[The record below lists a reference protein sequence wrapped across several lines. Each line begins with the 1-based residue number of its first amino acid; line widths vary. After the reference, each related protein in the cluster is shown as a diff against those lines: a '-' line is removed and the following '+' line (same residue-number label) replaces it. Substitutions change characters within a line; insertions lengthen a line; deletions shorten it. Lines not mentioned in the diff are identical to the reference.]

1 MRTLFPSSIAI
12 RRLAA
17 ILAFIVVSGCGGT
30 PAPVTAVQDKVRKTL
45 ETAMTAWQKGETVD
59 GMKKANPSILIADPR
74 WERGDKLSKFEV
86 AGEGKPSGAER
97 AFTVTLWL
105 ADSKG
110 KDTREQVVYKVG
122 TDPILT
128 VFRSLF

>member
-1 MRTLFPSSIAI
+1 MRKTLPPSFTR

-17 ILAFIVVSGCGGT
+17 FLALIAVAGCESNA
-30 PAPVTAVQDKVRKTL
+30 APVAADEEKARKTL

-59 GMKKANPSILIADPR
+59 GMKKASPSIVVADPR
-74 WERGDKLSKFEV
+74 WERGDKLSRFEV
-86 AGEGKPSGAER
+86 SGEGKPSGAER

-105 ADSKG
+105 VDSRG
-110 KDTREQVVYKVG
+110 KVAREQVVYKVG

>member
-1 MRTLFPSSIAI
+1 MNRSYDSTITR

-17 ILAFIVVSGCGGT
+17 LLALIAVAGCEGT
-30 PAPVTAVQDKVRKTL
+30 AAPVVADEEKARKTL
-45 ETAMTAWQKGETVD
+45 ETAMTAWQQGETVD
-59 GMKKANPSILIADPR
+59 GMKKASPSIVVADPK

-86 AGEGKPSGAER
+86 SGGGKPSGAER

-105 ADSKG
+105 VDSKG
-110 KDTREQVVYKVG
+110 KDAREQVVYKVG

>member
-1 MRTLFPSSIAI
+1 MKTLITRTFAR
-12 RRLAA
+12 RRLLAA
-17 ILAFIVVSGCGGT
+17 LALIAVTGCAGT
-30 PAPVTAVQDKVRKTL
+30 SAPVTAEQDKARKTL
-45 ETAMTAWQKGETVD
+45 ETAMMAWQKGETID
-59 GMKKANPSILIADPR
+59 GMKKASPSILVADPR

-86 AGEGKPSGAER
+86 SGEGKPSGAER
-97 AFTVTLWL
+97 AFTVTLWV

>member
-1 MRTLFPSSIAI
+1 MRTLFRSTITR

-17 ILAFIVVSGCGGT
+17 LLALIAVSGCGST
-30 PAPVTAVQDKVRKTL
+30 PAPTTADQGKAREVLDK
-45 ETAMTAWQKGETVD
+45 AMTAWQKGETVD
-59 GMKKANPSILIADPR
+59 GMKKASPSILIADPR

-86 AGEGKPSGAER
+86 SGEGKPSGAER